1 MSTLYIDQSDLEVR
15 RDGDSLALYQGGA
28 LERRVPFRLLRS
40 VVVKG
45 DALLHTSALTG
56 MALHGCSL
64 VVLPRYRSYGEAL
77 MSRGNGLNSRRRLH
91 QYELSLEERWRC
103 RVASLLVRAKVRGQ
117 AKLLDRAAR
126 ERLDLSKELLD
137 AVARLTQTE
146 RQIAQFPEMATARL
160 LGLEGAAAAAFFGAY
175 QTLFAPSLGFSG
187 RNRRPPRDPVNASLS
202 LAYTLL
208 HAECV
213 SQILIAGLDPSIGFY
228 HEPAHGRESFA
239 CDLVEILRP
248 AAEEWVWGLFRERRL
263 QGAHFQTVQ
272 GACLLGKAGRRI
284 YYEEF
289 ERLRAQSQMRL
300 RFVLQR
306 FVREMKDGSSDD
318 PLGEA

>member
-15 RDGDSLALYQGGA
+15 RDGDSLALYRSGA

-45 DALLHTSALTG
+45 DAILHASALTG

-77 MSRGNGLNSRRRLH
+77 LSRGNGANSRRRLR
-91 QYELSLEERWRC
+91 QYELSLDDVWRT
-103 RVASLLVRAKVRGQ
+103 RLASLLVRAKIRGH
-117 AKLLDRAAR
+117 ARLLYRAAR
-126 ERLDLSKELLD
+126 ERREMGKELLD

-146 RQIAQFPEMATARL
+146 RQVSQFTEISIARL
-160 LGLEGAAAAAFFGAY
+160 MGLEGAAAAAFFGGY
-175 QTLFAPSLGFSG
+175 QTLFAGSLGFQG

-208 HAECV
+208 HAECI

-228 HEPAHGRESFA
+228 HEPAHGRESLA

-248 AAEEWVWGLFRERRL
+248 SAEEWVWRLFRERRL
-263 QGAHFQTVQ
+263 QSGNFQTVQ

-289 ERLRAQSQMRL
+289 EQLRTQSQVRLRYA
-300 RFVLQR
+300 LQR
-306 FVREMKDGSSDD
+306 FVREMNDGSSSD